1 MTQRISKK
9 LTAFD
14 AARPTAAVL
23 MVNLVDPQLATVTAF
38 RRALEE
44 RGLPFFYVLNKSD
57 LVDARRI
64 DDVVKRIEGEVILAS
79 MRTRRS
85 LGEIKRKLAK
95 VPQGSRIVVLGI
107 FNSGKSSL
115 IKALT
120 RRRDIRV
127 SDLPGTTLE
136 FLEYNYGRVKLIDS
150 VGQIIDVSK
159 PMMTSIDFDG
169 CRDLSEK
176 VDRVFKEELAG
187 LSATGKAAPPGIVK
201 TVRAI
206 ERRLKRGGKL
216 IFTGAGA
223 SALVAMEAAGQAYE
237 TGIPALCFTNNYGDS
252 NPVAFAKGIGEDE
265 GGIARYISMAVEPRD
280 VAVAVTASGG
290 TGFVYDFLRRAGE
303 KGALTVAITENPDTP
318 TGKYAKMII
327 KSDAKPEGPSSSK
340 IQLAQLAIV
349 HALILCLASERGISA
364 EDSINFMVP
373 EPVMTKK
380 MGIK

>member
-1 MTQRISKK
+1 MSQRVSKK

-23 MVNLVDPQLATVTAF
+23 MANLTDPQLATVTAF
-38 RRALEE
+38 RRALQE

-64 DDVVKRIEGEVILAS
+64 DDVVKRIEGDVVLAS

-85 LGEIKRKLAK
+85 LGEIKRRLAK
-95 VPQGSRIVVLGI
+95 LPQGSHVVVLGI

-120 RRRDIRV
+120 GRRDIRV

-136 FLEYNYGRVKLIDS
+136 FLEYNYGRLKLIDS
-150 VGQIIDVSK
+150 VGQIIDVNK

-169 CRDLSEK
+169 CESLSEK
-176 VDRVFKEELAG
+176 VDRVFEEELAG
-187 LSATGKAAPPGIVK
+187 LGATGKAALEGIVR

-206 ERRLKRGGKL
+206 QQRLKRGGKL

-252 NPVAFAKGIGEDE
+252 NPVTFAKGIGEDE
-265 GGIARYISMAVEPRD
+265 GGLARYISIAVEPRD
-280 VAVAVTASGG
+280 IAVAISASGG
-290 TGFVYDFLRRAGE
+290 TGFVYDFLRRAKE

-318 TGKYAKMII
+318 VGKYARMII

-340 IQLAQLAIV
+340 IQLAHLAIV
-349 HALILCLASERGISA
+349 HALILCLANERGVSA
-364 EDSINFMVP
+364 EESINFMVP
-373 EPVMTKK
+373 EPVLTKK